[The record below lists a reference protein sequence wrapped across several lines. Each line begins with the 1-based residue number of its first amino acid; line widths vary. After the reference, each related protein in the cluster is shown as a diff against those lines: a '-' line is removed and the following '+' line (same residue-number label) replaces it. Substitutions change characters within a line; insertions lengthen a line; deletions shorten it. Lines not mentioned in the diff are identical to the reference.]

1 MAELNLKQI
10 TDKLNSEFVGDNRKL
25 IFWYD
30 DNADFIEDI
39 YSIELEN
46 AKVLHLEPDN
56 QFYIKYFL
64 ECEDTTTNY
73 LVYAPFAKPDIRDN
87 HLADTIRY
95 SKEFFADRA
104 SLLASNLGIDEIY
117 KPVIHKYLK
126 FFANKNR
133 VSKFESLE
141 IDTYNNSTI
150 EVGIMSALCNTGKIS
165 SFEEVIRTV
174 LKDGGLEEN
183 KFLDEFEKYGL
194 MDAFWQHVDMTFGFN
209 REEPTLKKFVLS
221 MFITYATRTINEDIP
236 AAWRNHTSSKSGTI
250 IAFID
255 NLMNSTLYSDFY
267 DELSERVYTAINGR
281 ENLEKL
287 KVESLIDCNLFKG
300 IDEIIINW
308 MVSRLE
314 AEDLGAKL
322 EEYTIPDICTY
333 RRKQHFGS
341 YLSNE
346 YQMIES
352 AFYIISQ
359 SKYHPMSG
367 IKNIV
372 DEYTSRLFKVD
383 SSYRYFYYYY
393 DQIED
398 SSKFE
403 ELRDLVENIYT
414 NEFLNKITTNWSK
427 EFVDADGETGLKL
440 QRRFY
445 YDFIDTVKERTV
457 VIISDA
463 LRYEVAYS
471 LYDSL
476 LSDEKCT
483 PSITAVQ
490 GVLPSYTPL
499 GMASLLPHNKLS
511 YTEDYDVLVDDKAC
525 VSTVQRES
533 ILKEFKPDGTNKI
546 PGICEQFDTIKNM
559 KREDLR
565 QLFTGNDVIY
575 IYHNQIDA
583 RGDAANTEN
592 EVFNACEEAI
602 NEIHALIRKIATRT
616 STTHFI
622 VTADHGFI
630 YKREKL
636 CTSDKISATRGD
648 SYKLGQRYLLSDSA
662 CDVAGVYSMPLSKII
677 SNDEDRFVSFP
688 MASDIFKSPGAGQN
702 FVHGGCSPQEML
714 VPVVDIKVRKGKR
727 ETSVAKINVISSLS
741 KITNLITNVEFV
753 QTEPVS
759 DVVKETSYKIYFV
772 DDNENKIS
780 NENILIADKKDSETV
795 NRLTKLRFNF
805 KNGKYDNSKKYY
817 LLIRDE
823 KNDMEVLRQE
833 VNIDIAFADDFGF

>member
-1 MAELNLKQI
+1 M
-10 TDKLNSEFVGDNRKL
+10 
-25 IFWYD
+25 
-30 DNADFIEDI
+30 
-39 YSIELEN
+39 
-46 AKVLHLEPDN
+46 
-56 QFYIKYFL
+56 
-64 ECEDTTTNY
+64 
-73 LVYAPFAKPDIRDN
+73 
-87 HLADTIRY
+87 
-95 SKEFFADRA
+95 
-104 SLLASNLGIDEIY
+104 
-117 KPVIHKYLK
+117 
-126 FFANKNR
+126 
-133 VSKFESLE
+133 
-141 IDTYNNSTI
+141 
-150 EVGIMSALCNTGKIS
+150 
-165 SFEEVIRTV
+165 
-174 LKDGGLEEN
+174 
-183 KFLDEFEKYGL
+183 
-194 MDAFWQHVDMTFGFN
+194 
-209 REEPTLKKFVLS
+209 
-221 MFITYATRTINEDIP
+221 
-236 AAWRNHTSSKSGTI
+236 
-250 IAFID
+250 
-255 NLMNSTLYSDFY
+255 
-267 DELSERVYTAINGR
+267 
-281 ENLEKL
+281 
-287 KVESLIDCNLFKG
+287 G

-308 MVSRLE
+308 MIGRLE

-322 EEYTIPDICTY
+322 GDYTIPDICTY

-398 SSKFE
+398 STKFE

-427 EFVDADGETGLKL
+427 EFVDADGDTGLKL

-511 YTEDYDVLVDDKAC
+511 YTEDYDVLVDDKPCVSTVQRESIAVQGVLPSYTPLGMASLLPHNKLSYTEDYDVLVDDKPC

-533 ILKEFKPDGTNKI
+533 ILKEFNENST
-546 PGICEQFDTIKNM
+546 CEQFDSVKNM

-602 NEIHALIRKIATRT
+602 NEIHTLIRKIATRT

-630 YKREKL
+630 YKRDKL

-741 KITNLITNVEFV
+741 KITNLITNVEFI
-753 QTEPVS
+753 QTEPVSDVVKETSYKIYFVDDNENKISNENILIADKKDSETVNRLTKLRFPVS

>member
-1 MAELNLKQI
+1 MSIQVDCL
-10 TDKLNSEFVGDNRKL
+10 KL
-25 IFWYD
+25 I
-30 DNADFIEDI
+30 A
-39 YSIELEN
+39 
-46 AKVLHLEPDN
+46 A
-56 QFYIKYFL
+56 
-64 ECEDTTTNY
+64 
-73 LVYAPFAKPDIRDN
+73 
-87 HLADTIRY
+87 
-95 SKEFFADRA
+95 RA
-104 SLLASNLGIDEIY
+104 
-117 KPVIHKYLK
+117 
-126 FFANKNR
+126 
-133 VSKFESLE
+133 
-141 IDTYNNSTI
+141 
-150 EVGIMSALCNTGKIS
+150 
-165 SFEEVIRTV
+165 
-174 LKDGGLEEN
+174 
-183 KFLDEFEKYGL
+183 
-194 MDAFWQHVDMTFGFN
+194 
-209 REEPTLKKFVLS
+209 
-221 MFITYATRTINEDIP
+221 
-236 AAWRNHTSSKSGTI
+236 
-250 IAFID
+250 
-255 NLMNSTLYSDFY
+255 
-267 DELSERVYTAINGR
+267 
-281 ENLEKL
+281 
-287 KVESLIDCNLFKG
+287 
-300 IDEIIINW
+300 
-308 MVSRLE
+308 
-314 AEDLGAKL
+314 
-322 EEYTIPDICTY
+322 
-333 RRKQHFGS
+333 
-341 YLSNE
+341 
-346 YQMIES
+346 
-352 AFYIISQ
+352 
-359 SKYHPMSG
+359 
-367 IKNIV
+367 
-372 DEYTSRLFKVD
+372 
-383 SSYRYFYYYY
+383 FYYYY

-398 SSKFE
+398 STKFE
-403 ELRDLVENIYT
+403 ALRDLVENIYT

-511 YTEDYDVLVDDKAC
+511 YTEDYDVLVDDKPC

-533 ILKEFKPDGTNKI
+533 ILKEFNGNST
-546 PGICEQFDTIKNM
+546 CEQFDSVKNM

-616 STTHFI
+616 STIHFI

-727 ETSVAKINVISSLS
+727 ETSVAKI
-741 KITNLITNVEFV
+741 KC
-753 QTEPVS
+753 
-759 DVVKETSYKIYFV
+759 Y
-772 DDNENKIS
+772 
-780 NENILIADKKDSETV
+780 
-795 NRLTKLRFNF
+795 
-805 KNGKYDNSKKYY
+805 NS
-817 LLIRDE
+817 
-823 KNDMEVLRQE
+823 
-833 VNIDIAFADDFGF
+833 F

>member
-10 TDKLNSEFVGDNRKL
+10 TDKLNSEFVSDNRKL

-39 YSIELEN
+39 DSMELEN

-73 LVYAPFAKPDIRDN
+73 LVYAPFAKPNIRDN

-221 MFITYATRTINEDIP
+221 MFITYAARTINEDIP

-255 NLMNSTLYSDFY
+255 NLMNSTLYSEFY

-308 MVSRLE
+308 MVARLE

-322 EEYTIPDICTY
+322 GEYTIPDICTY

-341 YLSNE
+341 YLSSE

-359 SKYHPMSG
+359 SKYHPISG

-398 SSKFE
+398 NSKFE

-427 EFVDADGETGLKL
+427 EFVDADGDTGLKL

-445 YDFIDTVKERTV
+445 YEFIDTAKERTV

-463 LRYEVAYS
+463 LRYEVAHS
-471 LYDSL
+471 LYNNL
-476 LSDEKCT
+476 LLDEKCSA
-483 PSITAVQ
+483 SITAVQ

-511 YTEDYDVLVDDKAC
+511 YTEDYDVLVDDKPC

-533 ILKEFKPDGTNKI
+533 ILKEFNENST
-546 PGICEQFDTIKNM
+546 CEQFDSVKNM
-559 KREDLR
+559 KREDIR

-630 YKREKL
+630 YKRDKL

>member
-39 YSIELEN
+39 DSMELEN

-73 LVYAPFAKPDIRDN
+73 LVYAPFAKPNIRDN

-221 MFITYATRTINEDIP
+221 MFITYAARTINEDIP

-255 NLMNSTLYSDFY
+255 NLMNSTLYSEFY

-308 MVSRLE
+308 MVARLE

-322 EEYTIPDICTY
+322 GEYTIPDICTY

-341 YLSNE
+341 YLSSE

-359 SKYHPMSG
+359 SKYHPISG

-398 SSKFE
+398 NSKFE

-427 EFVDADGETGLKL
+427 EFVDADGDTGLKL

-445 YDFIDTVKERTV
+445 YEFIDTAKERTV

-463 LRYEVAYS
+463 LRYEVAHS
-471 LYDSL
+471 LYNNL
-476 LSDEKCT
+476 LLDEKCSA
-483 PSITAVQ
+483 SITAVQ

-511 YTEDYDVLVDDKAC
+511 YTEDYDVLVDDKPC

-533 ILKEFKPDGTNKI
+533 ILKEFNENST
-546 PGICEQFDTIKNM
+546 CEQFDSVKNM
-559 KREDLR
+559 KREDIR

-630 YKREKL
+630 YKRDKL

-714 VPVVDIKVRKGKR
+714 VPVVDVKVQKGKR